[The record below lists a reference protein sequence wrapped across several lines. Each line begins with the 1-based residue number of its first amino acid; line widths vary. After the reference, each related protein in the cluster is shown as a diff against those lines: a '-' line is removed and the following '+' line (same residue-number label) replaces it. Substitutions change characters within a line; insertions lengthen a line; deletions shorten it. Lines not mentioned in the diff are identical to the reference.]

1 MQEDGYLRPWD
12 VVDHLREE
20 ESRFS
25 TGSIRSST
33 QLVRNE
39 NSAGSISLKEA
50 VSATIPEIPLSA
62 ADLMS
67 FAWQISCGMVRIFQ
81 KNKASFKPSFEGA
94 YWHAGCIWG
103 MGSGEDLVSSA
114 WQISYWIVRIFQ

>member
-94 YWHAGCIWG
+94 YSMRGVF
-103 MGSGEDLVSSA
+103 GEWVQGKTWCPLPGRFL
-114 WQISYWIVRIFQ
+114 IG